1 MNILSPNSWLKT
13 LNGSVYY
20 SYSSPKGAGSVNET
34 IIDIENV
41 GLDDMFIKLIYTVD
55 WAAIQVSSGFSVSLD
70 GVDMLFQNGDVQ
82 TGVKLASP
90 WHIEFVAPAQ
100 THLKVNAHCDAAS
113 TAAFRS
119 VMLVGYPLQV
129 VV

>member
-20 SYSSPKGAGSVNET
+20 SYAQPKGAGSVNET
-34 IIDIENV
+34 IIDIANV

-55 WAAIQVSSGFSVSLD
+55 WNAIQVSSGFTVNID
-70 GVDMLFQNGDVQ
+70 GVDVLFQNGDVQ
-82 TGVKLASP
+82 AGYKISPP

-100 THLKVNAHCDAAS
+100 THLKINALCDAAS

-119 VMLVGYPLQV
+119 VMLIGYPLQV
-129 VV
+129 LV